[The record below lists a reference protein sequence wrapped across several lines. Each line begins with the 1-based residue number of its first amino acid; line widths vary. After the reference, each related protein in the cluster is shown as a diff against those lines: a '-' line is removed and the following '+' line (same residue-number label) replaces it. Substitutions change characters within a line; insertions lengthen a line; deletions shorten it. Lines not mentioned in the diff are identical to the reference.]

1 MVEADQ
7 SSGFDWRP
15 YIVCDPK
22 ILCGKPTL
30 KGTRLAVE
38 FVLDLLAGDWDDEVL
53 RRNYPGLTPE
63 RKRAVL
69 AYAAD
74 FVREIHALPLSSAEA
89 P

>member
-1 MVEADQ
+1 MMEADQ

-22 ILCGKPTL
+22 ILRGKPTL

-38 FVLDLLAGDWDDEVL
+38 FVLDLLAGDWDDKAL

-74 FVREIHALPLSSAEA
+74 FVRRIHTLCLPFCAA
-89 P
+89 